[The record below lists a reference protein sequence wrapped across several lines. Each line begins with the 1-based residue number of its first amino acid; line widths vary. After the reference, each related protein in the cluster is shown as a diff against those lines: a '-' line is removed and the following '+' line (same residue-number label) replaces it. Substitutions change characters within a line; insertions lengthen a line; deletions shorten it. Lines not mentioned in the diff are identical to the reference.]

1 MALENISNAP
11 EVCSDML
18 RIAPG
23 ALHIQTFLGGGPPK
37 PPSLPPIKCQN
48 RSEDTKISK
57 NFLGVSGTWSH
68 LTPPWEKILDPP
80 LICMYELQNKYEV
93 LHLLNS

>member
-1 MALENISNAP
+1 MALENISNPP

-57 NFLGVSGTWSH
+57 LFLGENSPS
-68 LTPPWEKILDPP
+68 
-80 LICMYELQNKYEV
+80 
-93 LHLLNS
+93 LNQPINHNTMDFIM

>member
-1 MALENISNAP
+1 MALENIS

-48 RSEDTKISK
+48 CSEDTKISIIFQI
-57 NFLGVSGTWSH
+57 NQSQYNGFH
-68 LTPPWEKILDPP
+68 N
-80 LICMYELQNKYEV
+80 LIKFESMK
-93 LHLLNS
+93 

>member
-1 MALENISNAP
+1 MALENIS

-48 RSEDTKISK
+48 CSEDTKISII
-57 NFLGVSGTWSH
+57 FLG
-68 LTPPWEKILDPP
+68 ENPP
-80 LICMYELQNKYEV
+80 LPKQPITIQWI
-93 LHLLNS
+93 S

>member
-1 MALENISNAP
+1 
-11 EVCSDML
+11 ML

-48 RSEDTKISK
+48 CSEDTKILK
-57 NFLGVSGTWSH
+57 KFLGENSPS
-68 LTPPWEKILDPP
+68 
-80 LICMYELQNKYEV
+80 
-93 LHLLNS
+93 LNQPINHNTMDFII